1 MTTEKTSN
9 PLEPFLLLLKDA
21 KGAGAAS
28 ILNQAMGAPNV
39 YVFGEFLDLPNVQ
52 ELATGAYASV
62 HQLLNVF
69 AYGTY
74 KDYKA
79 STAQL
84 PDLTPQQLT
93 KLRHL
98 TVVSLAT
105 RSKCIPYSVL
115 LQELAMENVRN
126 LEDLIIEVI
135 YADIIRGKLDQIH
148 QQLEVDCALGRDI
161 HEKSLDEV
169 VAVLEQWC
177 TGCEGVLRSIEEQIS
192 RANLCKEQQNQRKA
206 ALEQE
211 VINIKKT
218 IKTTQQQDLDEAMV
232 TDSRGDLPLVTDKGS
247 KKTTKSKGIRG
258 SNAGKLW
265 NK

>member
-1 MTTEKTSN
+1 MTSEKAAN

-21 KGAGAAS
+21 KHAGAAS
-28 ILNQAMGAPNV
+28 IINQALSSPNV
-39 YVFGEFLDLPNVQ
+39 YVFGELLQLPNVQ
-52 ELATGAYASV
+52 ELATGPHASV
-62 HQLLNVF
+62 FQLLNVF

-84 PDLTPQQLT
+84 PDLSPAQLT

-115 LQELAMENVRN
+115 LEELAMENVRN

-135 YADIIRGKLDQIH
+135 YADIIHGKLDQKK
-148 QQLEVDCALGRDI
+148 QQLEVDYALGRDI
-161 HEKSLDEV
+161 HDNVLTEV
-169 VAVLEQWC
+169 LQVLQQWC
-177 TGCEGVLRSIEEQIS
+177 NGCEGVLRSIEEQINK
-192 RANLCKEQQNQRKA
+192 ANTFKEKQNQQRIS
-206 ALEQE
+206 LEDE

-218 IKTTQQQDLDEAMV
+218 IKTSQQQDLDEAMV
-232 TDSRGDLPLVTDKGS
+232 TDSRSDISIDKGV
-247 KKTTKSKGIRG
+247 KKAVKTKG
-258 SNAGKLW
+258 
-265 NK
+265 

>member
-1 MTTEKTSN
+1 MSAEKSGN
-9 PLEPFLLLLKDA
+9 PMEPFLLLLKDA

-28 ILNQAMGAPNV
+28 VLTQAMASPNV

-52 ELATGAYASV
+52 ELSSGPHASV
-62 HQLLNVF
+62 YQLLQVF

-79 STAQL
+79 NQAQL
-84 PDLTPQQLT
+84 PDLTQTQLT

-115 LQELAMENVRN
+115 LEELAMENVRN

-135 YADIIRGKLDQIH
+135 YADIIHGKLDQKN
-148 QQLEVDCALGRDI
+148 QQLEIDYAIGRDI
-161 HEKSLDEV
+161 HENALSEV
-169 VAVLEQWC
+169 TVVLQQWC
-177 TGCEGVLRSIEEQIS
+177 NGCEGVLKSIEEQIN
-192 RANLCKEQQNQRKA
+192 RANNCKVQQNQLKA

-211 VINIKKT
+211 VNNIKKT
-218 IKTTQQQDLDEAMV
+218 IKTSQQQDIEEVMV
-232 TDSRGDLPLVTDKGS
+232 TDSRSDMAMAEKAGKKSAKTKGL
-247 KKTTKSKGIRG
+247 RG